1 MMDKFNEMFFQYF
14 TIESFNGDE
23 ERMEKARSLFND
35 LMERYENM
43 NIDSGILN
51 DIDEK
56 MINEESGEFYI
67 TDDNKVNLEENIKKL
82 GLELRDVD
90 VMLSDVD
97 EFEDVITVT
106 EYWVNKKGYMMQQ
119 NYPLSETIF
128 AIKNAETKKEII
140 SRMIEEDLL
149 NYREHFT
156 YFNFL
161 KDKDRKLFFDVLLN
175 EAISTENYEDAVIFR
190 ELLKELN

>member
-1 MMDKFNEMFFQYF
+1 MDKFNEMFFQYF

-43 NIDSGILN
+43 NMGSEILS

-67 TDDNKVNLEENIKKL
+67 TDDNKANLEDNIKKL

-97 EFEDVITVT
+97 EFEDVITIT

-149 NYREHFT
+149 NYQEHFT
-156 YFNFL
+156 YFNLL
-161 KDKDRKLFFDVLLN
+161 KDKDRKLFFNVLLD

-190 ELLKELN
+190 ELLKEL

>member
-43 NIDSGILN
+43 NMGSEILS

-67 TDDNKVNLEENIKKL
+67 TDDNKANLEDNIKKL

-97 EFEDVITVT
+97 EFEDVITIT

-149 NYREHFT
+149 NYQEHFT
-156 YFNFL
+156 YFNLL
-161 KDKDRKLFFDVLLN
+161 KDKDRKLFFNVLLD

-190 ELLKELN
+190 ELLKEL

>member
-1 MMDKFNEMFFQYF
+1 MDKFNEMFFQYF
-14 TIESFNGDE
+14 TIASFNGDE

-43 NIDSGILN
+43 NIGSEILS
-51 DIDEK
+51 DMDEK

-67 TDDNKVNLEENIKKL
+67 TDDNKVNLEDNIKKL

-97 EFEDVITVT
+97 ELEDVITIT

-128 AIKNAETKKEII
+128 AIKNAKTKKEII

-156 YFNFL
+156 YFNLL
-161 KDKDRKLFFDVLLN
+161 KDKDRKLFFKVLLDK
-175 EAISTENYEDAVIFR
+175 AISTENYEDAVIFR
-190 ELLKELN
+190 ELLKDL